1 MVRRIDW
8 DAQIGRRLR
17 LRDLHVFFAVVRS
30 GSMAK
35 AAGELRV
42 TQPAVSSAISN
53 LEAALRVR
61 LLDRSPQGVEP
72 TMYGRAL
79 LQCGS
84 AVFDELRQGIRKIEF
99 LADPTVGELRIG
111 CVESLSATVLPPLLL
126 RFSEQYPRVAVHVD
140 DLTAPA
146 LDFSG
151 LRERK
156 YDCVLVRLIT
166 SPPGDQRVDDLNMAE
181 LFPDRL
187 VVAAGAHSRWA
198 GRRKIDNAELSGEP
212 WILAPTGTWNYT
224 CVADAFRARG
234 LDPPTASLVS
244 LSVMLRTRLL
254 ANGRYLTV
262 FADSVMRLNAQR
274 YSLITLPVEL
284 PVQPWPV
291 VIVSLKNRTLS
302 PVVERFIAC
311 AHDVAKSIAA
321 KASDHPPRVERKS
334 GKRRSAVS
342 SGAKRT

>member
-1 MVRRIDW
+1 MAATTRVDW
-8 DAQIGRRLR
+8 DARIGRRLR
-17 LRDLHVFFAVVRS
+17 LRDLHVFFAVVQS

-35 AAGELRV
+35 AAGQLRV
-42 TQPAVSSAISN
+42 TQPAVSKAIGD

-61 LLDRSPQGVEP
+61 LFDRSPQGVEP

-79 LQCGS
+79 LTCGT
-84 AVFDELRQGIRKIEF
+84 AVFDELRQGIRSIEF

-111 CVESLSATVLPPLLL
+111 CVESLAATVVPPLILS
-126 RFSEQYPRVAVHVD
+126 FSKQYPRVAVSVD

-166 SPPGDQRVDDLNMAE
+166 PHPDKNAMDGLKVE
-181 LFPDRL
+181 VLFEDKL

-198 GRRKIDNAELSGEP
+198 RRRRIDIAELRDEP
-212 WILAPTGTWNYT
+212 WILAPPGTWNYA
-224 CVADAFRARG
+224 CVAEAFEARG
-234 LDPPTASLVS
+234 LRVPAPSLVS
-244 LSVMLRTRLL
+244 LSIVLRTRLL
-254 ANGRYLTV
+254 AAGPYLTV
-262 FADSVMRLNAQR
+262 FANSVMRLNAER
-274 YSLITLPVEL
+274 YSLVALPVDL

-291 VIVSLKNRTLS
+291 AIISLRNRTLS

-311 AHDVAKSIAA
+311 AREVAKSLAE
-321 KASDHPPRVERKS
+321 PPS
-334 GKRRSAVS
+334 TRRS
-342 SGAKRT
+342 